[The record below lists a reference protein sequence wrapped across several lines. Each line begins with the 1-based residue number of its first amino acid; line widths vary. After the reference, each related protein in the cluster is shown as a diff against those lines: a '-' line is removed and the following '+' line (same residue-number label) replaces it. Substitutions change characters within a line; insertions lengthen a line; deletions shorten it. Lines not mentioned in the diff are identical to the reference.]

1 MVEAQ
6 HWADRVFRR
15 DVAARCCGIRPGTL
29 DVLIHRMDGPDVLF
43 SERQG
48 GARVFSARDICVLR
62 VAHELEQAGQTW
74 LTALARAFDN
84 LQAPPPEH
92 ALLITP
98 ATSVSSK
105 SSWLATVSPQP
116 DDKTLI
122 VVPIGRFVGE
132 VLQALK
138 NEMALAA

>member
-1 MVEAQ
+1 MEAH
-6 HWADRVFRR
+6 HWGDRVFRR
-15 DVAARCCGIRPGTL
+15 DAAARCCGIHPKNLDTL
-29 DVLIHRMDGPDVLF
+29 IIRMRHADVLF
-43 SERQG
+43 SERRG

-62 VAHELEQAGQTW
+62 IAWELEQAGQTW

-105 SSWLATVSPQP
+105 SSWLTTVAPQP
-116 DDKTLI
+116 SDKTLI
-122 VVPIGRFVGE
+122 TLPIGRFCAE

-138 NEMALAA
+138 NEMAVAA

>member
-1 MVEAQ
+1 MEA
-6 HWADRVFRR
+6 HCWADRVFRR
-15 DVAARCCGIRPGTL
+15 DAAARCCGIHPKSL
-29 DVLIHRMDGPDVLF
+29 DVLIHRMRDCDTLF
-43 SERQG
+43 SERKG

-62 VAHELEQAGQTW
+62 IAWELEQAGQTW

-84 LQAPPPEH
+84 LQAPPQEH